1 MLARVLLA
9 LDDAAL
15 QRRLRRLL
23 AQPDVIVE
31 TLAHK
36 RDLGPELGRRSGD
49 LSLISRSLVPEP
61 APEAIRGLRALPEA
75 PEVVIFCRKED
86 SEDRA
91 RLLAAGA
98 SAVLTS
104 DLSNPV
110 LREVLSAILGR
121 RLAQAM
127 GGAAERRSAL
137 DPRLSDFFTS
147 SPAMQ
152 VFMSLVGR
160 VVASD
165 TSLLILGETGVGKE
179 HLARAIHAESP
190 RAGGPFISVNCGALT
205 ETLLES
211 ELFGHEEGAFT
222 GAMRARRGCFEL
234 AHRGTLFLD
243 EICELP
249 AHLQVNLL
257 HVLQRREIQRL
268 GSESRVAIDVRVMAA
283 TNRDIAEEVK
293 AKRFRND
300 LYYRLS
306 VVSLAIPPLRE
317 RREDIPALAEAY
329 LDYYR
334 PHIRR
339 NVRRVAPDALEA
351 LQQYNWPGNVRELVN
366 IIERAMLL
374 SSGEEITLPD
384 LPESVRLATA
394 AADPAH
400 APLGT
405 PPSAAESAAW
415 LDESLESVRR
425 RALETVERRYLDAL
439 LRATN
444 GRIGETARR
453 AGIQPRSLYEKMK
466 RHGLEKHAYRA
477 TPGGTHG
484 ARAIRSD

>member
-1 MLARVLLA
+1 LT
-9 LDDAAL
+9 
-15 QRRLRRLL
+15 
-23 AQPDVIVE
+23 QPDVIVE
-31 TLAHK
+31 TVAHK
-36 RDLGPELGRRSGD
+36 RDVGPELARKNGD
-49 LSLISRSLVPEP
+49 LLLVSRALVAEP
-61 APEAIRGLRALPEA
+61 APDAIRALRGLPEA
-75 PEVVIFCRKED
+75 PDVVVLCQKEQP
-86 SEDRA
+86 EDRA

-98 SAVLTS
+98 SAVLTA
-104 DLSNPV
+104 DLSSPV
-110 LREVLSAILGR
+110 LRELLSAILAR
-121 RLAQAM
+121 RLEQAM

-137 DPRLSDFFTS
+137 DPRLSDFVTS

-152 VFMSLVGR
+152 AFMSMVNR

-190 RAGGPFISVNCGALT
+190 RTAGPFISVNCGALT

-222 GAMRARRGCFEL
+222 GATRARRGCFEL

-249 AHLQVNLL
+249 QHLQVNLL

-268 GSESRVAIDVRVMAA
+268 GSESRVSIDVRVMAA

-306 VVSLAIPPLRE
+306 VVTLSIPPLRE

-334 PHIRR
+334 AHIRR
-339 NVRRVAPDALEA
+339 NVQRVSAEALEA
-351 LQQYNWPGNVRELVN
+351 LRQYTWPGNVRELVN

-384 LPESVRLATA
+384 LPESVQFAVAEPGA
-394 AADPAH
+394 AAALLDPAE
-400 APLGT
+400 PLRS
-405 PPSAAESAAW
+405 PAQW
-415 LDESLESVRR
+415 IDEPLETVRRKALESVE
-425 RALETVERRYLDAL
+425 RAYLDAL

-444 GRIGETARR
+444 GRIAETARR
-453 AGIQPRSLYEKMK
+453 AGIQPRSLFEKL
-466 RHGLEKHAYRA
+466 RRYGLEKKHYRPSRV
-477 TPGGTHG
+477 T
-484 ARAIRSD
+484 